1 MSKCTECIQYG
12 RSKAEQEVFAC
23 ALCGDLRCA
32 DHTIWVPVHELE
44 RQLEPVQNVHRLLKK
59 GKYSGW
65 YAFCGKGSHIPR
77 GLPIRHGKERLGG
90 KIVEPIIDGYKR
102 PGLEFFRMWET
113 GIVEVAIDNR
123 WDTQHNALSCSL
135 AASMVTIS
143 NLVNQGGI
151 TAPTFEKIFM
161 TVITGLASKKSFFF
175 APSYDEFKKTI
186 GSVGSTQT
194 LAEYMCSRCAII
206 PCANRLSEFYNSK
219 IFKKLIK
226 NPVVDILKK

>member
-1 MSKCTECIQYG
+1 MRKIVVMCSGGLDSSTL
-12 RSKAEQEVFAC
+12 V
-23 ALCGDLRCA
+23 
-32 DHTIWVPVHELE
+32 TW
-44 RQLEPVQNVHRLLKK
+44 LKK
-59 GKYSGW
+59 KAKWDVHVLFVNYGQITAHREYESARVLCFKLDVPFKS
-65 YAFCGKGSHIPR
+65 I
-77 GLPIRHGKERLGG
+77 
-90 KIVEPIIDGYKR
+90 IIDGYKR

-123 WDTQHNALSCSL
+123 WDTQHYALSCSL

-151 TAPTFEKIFM
+151 TVPTFEKIFM
-161 TVITGLASKKSFFF
+161 TAITGLASKKSFFF
-175 APSYDEFKKTI
+175 APLYDEFMKTI

-206 PCANRLSEFYNSK
+206 PCTNRLSEFYNSK

-226 NPVVDILKK
+226 NPLEDTLKK